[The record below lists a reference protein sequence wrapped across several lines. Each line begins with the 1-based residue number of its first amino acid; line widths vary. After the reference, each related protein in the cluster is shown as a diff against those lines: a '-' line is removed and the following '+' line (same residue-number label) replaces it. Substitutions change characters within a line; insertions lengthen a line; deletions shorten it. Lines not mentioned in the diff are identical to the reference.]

1 MSKTP
6 TLLVLIFSTTLLL
19 SCAANDVHE
28 PSILPTPA
36 LNAATSTAKEELT
49 TFYFPIIAKN
59 HPPPHIPLS
68 NKKGLG
74 YCNGQC
80 PARLTCDELQALRI
94 TWGFTWGPGTP
105 RRLADCRTVNGDP
118 IEHIPMIWGM
128 RDMDRQHTFPNS
140 NSDYLLTFNEPEMY
154 GQNNHIDPV
163 VAASAW
169 HTLETWY
176 PDKKLIAP
184 AVTVRY
190 EWLDR
195 MVEAYVGQ
203 YRRLPRFDALA
214 GHCYPGTLGRCRTLV
229 NFLTD
234 RAQRW
239 GVPEGH
245 WINEYA
251 YYAPTGWNL
260 DQYLNAGRHLEQ
272 TTTYL
277 ENHPHVDRYA
287 WFTAKYTGYES
298 YVSEDWDSRLCYC
311 NAHELTLLG
320 QLYASI
326 EPNTG
331 TQDAPS
337 RTEAALELISP
348 LEPYKHPYPP

>member
-1 MSKTP
+1 VVY
-6 TLLVLIFSTTLLL
+6 L
-19 SCAANDVHE
+19 
-28 PSILPTPA
+28 
-36 LNAATSTAKEELT
+36 
-49 TFYFPIIAKN
+49 PIITKN

-68 NKKGLG
+68 HKKGIG

-80 PARLTCDELQALRI
+80 PARLNCDELQALRI

-105 RRLADCRTVNGDP
+105 HRLADCRTINGDP

-140 NSDYLLTFNEPEMY
+140 NSDYLLTFNEPEMH

-184 AVTVRY
+184 AITVRY
-190 EWLDR
+190 EWLDH
-195 MVEAYVGQ
+195 MVQAYIEQ

-214 GHCYPGTLGRCRTLV
+214 GHCYPATLGRCRTLV

-251 YYAPTGWNL
+251 YYAPAGWNL
-260 DQYLNAGRHLEQ
+260 DQYLNAGRHLEE

-277 ENHPHVDRYA
+277 ENHPNVDRYA
-287 WFTAKYTGYES
+287 WFTAKYTGRES
-298 YVSEDWDSRLCYC
+298 YVSEEWDSRLLYC

-320 QLYASI
+320 QLYANIEPSEIPVRI

-331 TQDAPS
+331 TQDAPN
-337 RTEAALELISP
+337 RTGAALELISP
-348 LEPYKHPYPP
+348 LQPHKTPYPP